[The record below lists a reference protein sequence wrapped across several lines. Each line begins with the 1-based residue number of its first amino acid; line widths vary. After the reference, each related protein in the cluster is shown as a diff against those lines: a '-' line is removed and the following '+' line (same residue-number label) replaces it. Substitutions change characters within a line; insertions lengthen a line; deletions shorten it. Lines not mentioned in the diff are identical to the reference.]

1 MEASD
6 QGPIYLGYRLG
17 HIRSDSRV
25 FRALVYNKAAMVM
38 HMLRRMVGDEA
49 FFEGL
54 QQFYTGW
61 RFRKAGTDDF
71 RAAMEETSRRDL
83 SAFFEA
89 WIHGAS
95 IPKLR
100 FSHKRT
106 DETVVLRFEHLAD
119 VVPVPVTTTVTY
131 ADGRTQ
137 QIIVP
142 VTERVVERKI
152 TLAAPLRKIEVN
164 NDNAALA
171 EFAK

>member
-1 MEASD
+1 MTNPPRSELVVGSPVHATSLDDATRIVLGWAGARESRTVLLANVHMIMEAHD
-6 QGPIYLGYRLG
+6 AP
-17 HIRSDSRV
+17 
-25 FRALVYNKAAMVM
+25 
-38 HMLRRMVGDEA
+38 
-49 FFEGL
+49 
-54 QQFYTGW
+54 
-61 RFRKAGTDDF
+61 DF
-71 RAAMEETSRRDL
+71 RAVMEEASRRDL

-89 WIHGAS
+89 WIHGPS

-106 DETVVLRFEHLAD
+106 GETVVLRFEHLAD
-119 VVPVPVTTTVTY
+119 VIPVPVTTTVTY